1 MLETEKM
8 KTKNQKNARSSTRS
22 TTRSNTR
29 SSTRSSTRSNTHS
42 NEVALVLEG
51 GGMRGMFTG
60 GVVDT
65 LLENQLTNFSH
76 VYGVSAGAINGT
88 NFLGHDTGRFCR
100 DVLAFRDNPD
110 FFSFYSL
117 AKTGNVMGREFI
129 FKDVNNDIDPFSYE
143 VFNKNPTPYTVVA
156 SDVTF
161 GTPVYLDVKQLPRDM
176 DAIVASSSLPT
187 LSEIVEYKGK
197 RLLDG
202 GTTDSIPVEKALADG
217 AKKLVV
223 VLTQDRSYIRPEGYS
238 LMSVAATRYYAYPYF
253 IEALRTRPER
263 YNAQRKFIFELEA
276 AGKALVI
283 APSKPVNLSLI
294 GQDGSDLLRLYV
306 DGMRQTNAVLKSIQ
320 KFLN

>member
-1 MLETEKM
+1 MPERKKQSNRSVRT
-8 KTKNQKNARSSTRS
+8 QKGGASANLSSNPS
-22 TTRSNTR
+22 SND
-29 SSTRSSTRSNTHS
+29 
-42 NEVALVLEG
+42 VALVLEG

-60 GVVDT
+60 GVLDV

-88 NFLGHDTGRFCR
+88 NFLAHETGRFCR

-129 FKDVNNDIDPFSYE
+129 FKDINNDIDPFSYE
-143 VFNKNPTPYTVVA
+143 TFNKNKIPYTVVA

-161 GTPVYLDVKQLPRDM
+161 GTPVYLNVEKLPRDM
-176 DAIVASSSLPT
+176 DAIIASASLPT

-202 GTTDSIPVEKALADG
+202 GTTDSIPVEKALSDG

-223 VLTQDRSYIRPEGYS
+223 VLTQDRGYVRPDGYS
-238 LMSVAATRYYAYPYF
+238 LMSVASKRYHSYPYF
-253 IEALRTRPER
+253 LEALKTRPAR

-276 AGKALVI
+276 EGKAIVI
-283 APSKPVNLSLI
+283 APSKPVDVSLLSQ
-294 GQDGSDLLRLYV
+294 GGENLLRLYI
-306 DGMRQTNAVLKSIQ
+306 DGRRQANAALKLIQ